1 MEMGGW
7 IEVEGVWMRTTWI
20 SSQRKERV
28 KTALSS
34 LVLGVEE
41 SELLQCKDHYNVIF
55 RPLQSH
61 LYLPWYLV
69 QSLKQSFRYMFA
81 ERRHEC

>member
-1 MEMGGW
+1 MEVGEDGDGRMEMGGWSWRRMEMGGW

-55 RPLQSH
+55 I
-61 LYLPWYLV
+61 
-69 QSLKQSFRYMFA
+69 SLGIWSRV
-81 ERRHEC
+81 